1 MNVTLHLAL
10 DLLSLF
16 EMCTLRMD
24 VSDMS
29 SVVVVVVAGP
39 SMDQVVPML
48 FLQGGIQAEHW
59 QRCHLRRRI

>member
-1 MNVTLHLAL
+1 VNIALHLAL

-16 EMCTLRMD
+16 GMCTLRMD

-29 SVVVVVVAGP
+29 SVVVVAGP

>member
-1 MNVTLHLAL
+1 VNIALHLAL

-16 EMCTLRMD
+16 GMCTSRMD

-29 SVVVVVVAGP
+29 SVVVVVAGP

>member
-29 SVVVVVVAGP
+29 SVVVVVAGP

>member
-1 MNVTLHLAL
+1 VNIALHLAL

-16 EMCTLRMD
+16 GMCTLRMD

-29 SVVVVVVAGP
+29 SVVVAGP

>member
-1 MNVTLHLAL
+1 MNIALHLAL

-16 EMCTLRMD
+16 GMCTLRMD

-29 SVVVVVVAGP
+29 SVVVAGP